1 MRSRLLILFWPVL
14 LHGQFIPATGWCGN
28 VHCNPQ
34 LDDATGQAPP
44 TGLNVMCK
52 DTIAQGSKSG
62 GAVTTNGSVVAVTY
76 AFNNGY
82 IGPATV
88 VYDAT
93 VSNGG
98 TCHRIWSSTL
108 LSKTRQGCAEGC

>member
-1 MRSRLLILFWPVL
+1 MDEAGPKRGKEECYFEGETMRSRLFILFLPVL

-34 LDDATGQAPP
+34 LDDATGQASP

-62 GAVTTNGSVVAVTY
+62 GG
-76 AFNNGY
+76 
-82 IGPATV
+82 
-88 VYDAT
+88 
-93 VSNGG
+93 
-98 TCHRIWSSTL
+98 
-108 LSKTRQGCAEGC
+108 